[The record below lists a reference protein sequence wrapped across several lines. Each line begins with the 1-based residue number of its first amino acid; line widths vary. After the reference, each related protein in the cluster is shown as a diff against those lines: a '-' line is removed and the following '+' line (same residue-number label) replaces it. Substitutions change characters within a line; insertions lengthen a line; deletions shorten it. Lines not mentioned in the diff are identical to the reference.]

1 MYLEFVESDAGSMGV
16 NALKAD
22 RDKWCSVK
30 LMKIKTLVVVFPVFE
45 KLVFYHA
52 VSS

>member
-22 RDKWCSVK
+22 RDKCCSVK
-30 LMKIKTLVVVFPVFE
+30 LMKIKTLVLVFPVFE
-45 KLVFYHA
+45 KLVVYHD
-52 VSS
+52 VSN